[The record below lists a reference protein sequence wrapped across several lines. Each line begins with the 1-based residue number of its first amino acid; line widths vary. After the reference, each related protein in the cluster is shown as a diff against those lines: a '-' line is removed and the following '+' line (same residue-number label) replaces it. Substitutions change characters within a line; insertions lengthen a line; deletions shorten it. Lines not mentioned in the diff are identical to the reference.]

1 MSGIV
6 LSGVT
11 KTFPGGV
18 KAVDGIDLTIDS
30 GELMVLVGPS
40 GCGKTTLLRMIAG
53 LDTVDEGSIQLGDRD
68 ITHLDP
74 RGRDIAMVFQNYALY
89 PHMNVGDNLSYG
101 LRVRKTPKHEIERRV
116 EEVAELLGLTELL
129 DRRPAALSGGQRQRV
144 AMGRAIARK
153 PRVYL
158 MDEPLSNLD
167 AKLRVRVRAD
177 LARLHAQL
185 GVTTVY
191 VTHDQVEAMQLGDRS
206 AVLRD
211 GRVQQV
217 GRPQTLYRDP
227 ANLFVASFIGS
238 PSMNLVRGE
247 LDGETIRFAGHRAP
261 LDAVRRP
268 PAGAPGQVILGIR
281 PEDFE
286 DVRFAPPGLPTIDV
300 TIALVEDLGPE
311 ALAFFALDAER
322 VESESLGVAPHS
334 ADQEALMAGDR
345 RALFSATLDASTE
358 ARAGE
363 RCSLTVNPARFH
375 FFSPYDGGS
384 LLAHEA
390 DVADRLQAV
399 V

>member
-68 ITHLDP
+68 ITQLDP

-89 PHMNVGDNLSYG
+89 PHMNVRDNLSYG

-116 EEVAELLGLTELL
+116 EEVAKLLGLTELL

-247 LDGETIRFAGHRAP
+247 LDGETIRFAGHRVP

-268 PAGAPGQVILGIR
+268 PVGAPGQVILGIR

-286 DVRFAPPGLPTIDV
+286 DVRFAPTGLPTIDV

-311 ALAFFALDAER
+311 ALAFFPLDAER
-322 VESESLGVAPHS
+322 VESESLGVASHA

-345 RALFSATLDASTE
+345 RALFSATLDPSTE
-358 ARAGE
+358 ARAGK

-375 FFSPYDGGS
+375 FFSPYDGRS

-390 DVADRLQAV
+390 DLADRLQAV

>member
-1 MSGIV
+1 
-6 LSGVT
+6 
-11 KTFPGGV
+11 
-18 KAVDGIDLTIDS
+18 
-30 GELMVLVGPS
+30 
-40 GCGKTTLLRMIAG
+40 
-53 LDTVDEGSIQLGDRD
+53 
-68 ITHLDP
+68 
-74 RGRDIAMVFQNYALY
+74 
-89 PHMNVGDNLSYG
+89 
-101 LRVRKTPKHEIERRV
+101 
-116 EEVAELLGLTELL
+116 
-129 DRRPAALSGGQRQRV
+129 
-144 AMGRAIARK
+144 
-153 PRVYL
+153 
-158 MDEPLSNLD
+158 
-167 AKLRVRVRAD
+167 VRAD

-247 LDGETIRFAGHRAP
+247 LDGETIRFAGHRVP
-261 LDAVRRP
+261 LDARRRP

-286 DVRFAPPGLPTIDV
+286 DERFAPPGLPTIDV

-322 VESESLGVAPHS
+322 VESETLGIASHA

-345 RALFSATLDASTE
+345 RALFSATLDPSTG
-358 ARAGE
+358 ARSGE
-363 RCSLTVNPARFH
+363 SCRVTVNPARFH
-375 FFSPYDGGS
+375 FFSPYDGRS
-384 LLAHEA
+384 LLAREF
-390 DVADRLQAV
+390 DGADRLQAV